1 MRVCL
6 VAFGTQGD
14 VQPLVALGLGLK
26 RAGHSACI
34 LAPSNA
40 EAYVRRAGL
49 EFRSLFGD
57 FGALLSRPG
66 VRRHLIRS
74 QSLATYFALA
84 PDVSR
89 GMPHMLDVLLDAFAH
104 ADIVIDKEGSAEL
117 GWTAAEA
124 TGAFLVRAELQ
135 PTVPTRAF
143 GHSMWVHRSL
153 PAALNRASYDI
164 WYWPR
169 LLAMK
174 PFVDPLRRKLGLPP
188 LTRPM
193 TEYYARARTPHLHG
207 YSESVVPRP
216 SDWGPQHVLTGYWI
230 HEQPRD
236 ARVPDDL
243 SEWLDEGPP
252 PIFFGFGSM
261 PLSRP
266 LEFGQLAHRMGKRFG
281 RRVLIESRELGRH
294 VRGRVADDVWVSGE
308 FVPHELLLPRC
319 EVAVHHGGPGTL
331 AASLRA
337 GIPAVVCSMWVD
349 QHFWGSRVR
358 TLGLGDHL
366 LFGHLADRRLGR
378 ALEIALS
385 PAVRD
390 RAQAMRRRVLREA
403 GVARAVEHLEQMY
416 ERRHR
421 PVVIHGGASA
431 KIVREAPPPTL

>member
-14 VQPLVALGLGLK
+14 VQPLVALGLGLE
-26 RAGHSACI
+26 RAGHDACV

-40 EAYVRRAGL
+40 ENYVRNAGL

-57 FGALLSRPG
+57 FGALLSRPR
-66 VRRHLIRS
+66 VRKRLTKS
-74 QSLATYFALA
+74 QSLATYAALA

-89 GMPHMLDVLLDAFAH
+89 GMPRMLDELLDAFAD
-104 ADIVIDKEGSAEL
+104 ADIVVDKEGSAEL

-124 TGAFLVRAELQ
+124 TGALLVRAELQ

-143 GHSMWVHRSL
+143 GHSMWVHRPL
-153 PAALNRASYDI
+153 PAALNRASYDL

-193 TEYYARARTPHLHG
+193 TDYYARARTPHLHG

-216 SDWGPQHVLTGYWI
+216 PDWGPEHVMTGYWI
-230 HEQPRD
+230 HDLPRD
-236 ARVPDDL
+236 ARVPRDL
-243 SEWLDEGPP
+243 SRWLDEGPP

-261 PLSRP
+261 PLPHP
-266 LEFGQLAHRMGKRFG
+266 LEFGELAMRMGKRFG

-294 VRGRVADDVWVSGE
+294 VRGRIEDDVWVSGE

-319 EVAVHHGGPGTL
+319 DVAVHHGGPGTL

-349 QHFWGSRVR
+349 QHFWGARVR
-358 TLGLGDHL
+358 DLGLGDHL
-366 LFGHLADRRLGR
+366 LFGELADGRLGK
-378 ALEIALS
+378 ALDVALS

-390 RAQAMRRRVLREA
+390 RTQAMRVRVLREA
-403 GVARAVEHLEQMY
+403 GVPRAVRLLEELF

-421 PVVIHGGASA
+421 PVVIRGGIAEAS
-431 KIVREAPPPTL
+431 REAPPPPA